1 CTHTRLVHGTRPHSR
16 AAPPPCRERSSLFH
30 LCFPVRAHFRH
41 RSPGRGEA
49 FPACRRRA
57 PSSLFPAGDGQREST
72 GWAGSSCRSG
82 SRTVP
87 ARAHLCLPLDFP
99 LRGKPRPRLGDLTG
113 VSHFGYERWVV
124 YVGDG
129 YAVHLAPL
137 GKDMLPLPFFL
148 FLPGEPAGSPA
159 SWWWRKVVKRCS
171 GRAPVQGLARCP
183 TNLSFLLDNV
193 ELSKCGHLPG
203 PIPSVC
209 KCCCWNDV
217 VGRDRYHVNNKHDDK
232 YSPLPPSKIVQRAEQ
247 LVGQELPYSLPCENC
262 EHFANELRYGVA
274 RSDQIPDAVKTIQA
288 ALLAATVFVRIL
300 WARSKRKKQ

>member
-1 CTHTRLVHGTRPHSR
+1 MDRWSG
-16 AAPPPCRERSSLFH
+16 
-30 LCFPVRAHFRH
+30 
-41 RSPGRGEA
+41 
-49 FPACRRRA
+49 
-57 PSSLFPAGDGQREST
+57 GDGQREST

-99 LRGKPRPRLGDLTG
+99 LRGKPRPPLGDLTG

-129 YAVHLAPL
+129 YVVHLAPS
-137 GKDMLPLPFFL
+137 GKDR
-148 FLPGEPAGSPA
+148 GS
-159 SWWWRKVVKRCS
+159 WC
-171 GRAPVQGLARCP
+171 GRTTSTLTEKAV
-183 TNLSFLLDNV
+183 TEKLL
-193 ELSKCGHLPG
+193 L
-203 PIPSVC
+203 
-209 KCCCWNDV
+209 NDV

-300 WARSKRKKQ
+300 RARSKRKKQ

>member
-148 FLPGEPAGSPA
+148 RS
-159 SWWWRKVVKRCS
+159 
-171 GRAPVQGLARCP
+171 
-183 TNLSFLLDNV
+183 
-193 ELSKCGHLPG
+193 
-203 PIPSVC
+203 
-209 KCCCWNDV
+209 CCWNDV